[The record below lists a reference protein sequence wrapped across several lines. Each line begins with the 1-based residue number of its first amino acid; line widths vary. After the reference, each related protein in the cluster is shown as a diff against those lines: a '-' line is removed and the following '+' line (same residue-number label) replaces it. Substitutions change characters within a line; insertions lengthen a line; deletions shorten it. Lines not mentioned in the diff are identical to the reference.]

1 MHLLEMICER
11 QREVYSVENQLVYQI
26 LQNVQR
32 WSLILLH
39 CQRQQE
45 LYVGSYQCFVSF
57 GHPGSLEVARGHQK
71 WTDYFD
77 VFKIKRVKGLQAA
90 DWCSIDKS
98 LATSK
103 PTEPTEVSEITE
115 ETNLFSNTS

>member
-1 MHLLEMICER
+1 MHLLEMIYER

-45 LYVGSYQCFVSF
+45 LYVGSYQCFVSI
-57 GHPGSLEVARGHQK
+57 EDIRGHSGP
-71 WTDYFD
+71 FEA
-77 VFKIKRVKGLQAA
+77 IKSELIFLCFQNNGSAR
-90 DWCSIDKS
+90 
-98 LATSK
+98 LAS
-103 PTEPTEVSEITE
+103 SR
-115 ETNLFSNTS
+115 LMQH